1 MEEDTEGTIAAFFA
15 GHKNGMSGLEGLLRE
30 TGQEGV
36 EDEEVFATYRAIGC
50 QTFSMW
56 EVSVHRIVAGTC
68 SEAKKLAREMG
79 VQLGQVLARDT
90 AEE

>member
-1 MEEDTEGTIAAFFA
+1 MEEDPDATLAAFFA

-36 EDEEVFATYRAIGC
+36 EDDEVFATYRAMGC
-50 QTFSMW
+50 QSFSMW
-56 EVSVHRIVAGTC
+56 EVSVHRIVTGTC
-68 SEAKKLAREMG
+68 SEAQKLAREMG
-79 VQLGQVLARDT
+79 VQVGQVLVRET